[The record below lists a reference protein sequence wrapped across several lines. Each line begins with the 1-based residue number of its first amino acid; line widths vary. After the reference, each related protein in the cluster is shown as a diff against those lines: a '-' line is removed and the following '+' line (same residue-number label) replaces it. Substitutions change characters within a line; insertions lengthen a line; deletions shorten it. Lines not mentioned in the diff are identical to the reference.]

1 MIRLKVIWIGKK
13 KYSADTIKTK
23 WKLVWGQN
31 KFELLGIFLHVD
43 LNKIIDINFLAKF
56 KDIENI
62 VKKWNRR
69 VLTPIGKI
77 TVLKSLLISKMNHLF
92 FTLPNP
98 SEKLISKLND
108 VFYSFIWE
116 GYHKVKKSVITKDYV
131 EGGLKMLNIENYIK
145 ALKITWIRRL
155 LKDNGGWSNIIK

>member
-1 MIRLKVIWIGKK
+1 M
-13 KYSADTIKTK
+13 
-23 WKLVWGQN
+23 
-31 KFELLGIFLHVD
+31 
-43 LNKIIDINFLAKF
+43 
-56 KDIENI
+56 ENI

-92 FTLPNP
+92 FALPNP
-98 SEKLISKLND
+98 SEKLISKLNN

-116 GYHKVKKSVITKDYV
+116 GCHKVKSVITKDYV
-131 EGGLKMLNIENYIK
+131 EGGLKMLNIEFYIK

-155 LKDNGGWSNIIK
+155 LKDNGGWSNIIKEFIDIGVYVEKIT